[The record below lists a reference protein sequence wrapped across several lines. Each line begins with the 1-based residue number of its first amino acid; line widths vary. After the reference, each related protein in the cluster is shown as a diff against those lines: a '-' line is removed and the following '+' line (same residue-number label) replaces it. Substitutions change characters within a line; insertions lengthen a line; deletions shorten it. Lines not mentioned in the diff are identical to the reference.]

1 MAQIPIVKVAVSAAT
16 FAFDRPFSY
25 KIPPELAGVHPGC
38 RVIVPFARGNR
49 PCEGVVLSVGSAE
62 DAPGLKVI
70 LKLLDAEPVLSED
83 QIRLAV
89 WMHDRFFCTVYD
101 AVKAI
106 LPAGVWF
113 QISTIYRIVD
123 GVERDAAL
131 EACGKSK
138 ARRLAVETVFAH
150 GGSCD
155 LADLQAVFGEDDP
168 TNTLHLLV
176 KQGILQVEGAE
187 KRRVK
192 DKETVYASLNVPAE
206 DAQTEVH
213 RCRKKAPQQAAIL
226 DLLCTVGR
234 APAREICLFTGASM
248 VSMKALVN
256 KDLVRLDAEPAF
268 RRPVHFD
275 GEIQPLPPL
284 TEAQTG
290 VYAGLHEQLEQPQAN
305 AALLFGVTGSGKTTV
320 YLHLIDDVLH
330 HGGSSILLVP
340 EISLTPQMIQTFSAY
355 FGNEVAVLHSSLS
368 IGERYDEWKRI
379 RQGDAHVII
388 GTRSA
393 VFAPAVNL
401 GLLILDEE
409 QEETYKSENTPRYH
423 ARDVA
428 KFRCVQNHAL
438 LLLGSATPDVVSRYQ
453 AERGKYH
460 YFEIQGRFNEQALPA
475 VTIVDLKRELR
486 QGNIGSI
493 SSVLQQELEENLTR
507 GEQSILFLN
516 RRGASKLVTC
526 GDCGFTYSCPR
537 CSVSLTYHRSNDTL
551 MCHHCG
557 YRRNVG
563 AQCPD
568 CGGALRY
575 IGDGTQKIEDELKEL
590 FPGVEMLRMDAD
602 TIAMAGSHERL
613 LTRFSEENIPIM
625 IGTQMITKGLNF
637 DRVTLVGVLSADQS
651 LYVGDYRANERTF
664 SLITQVVGRSGRGN
678 APGRAV
684 IQTFTPENQTILQA
698 AAQDYEAFYRSEI
711 ELRRLHGTPPFCE
724 ILTVTV
730 SGMNESAVL
739 RCCAYIRDYL
749 QRETHGTIQILG
761 PAPLP
766 VVRVNNRYRYRVT
779 LYCKETRVLRQTVA
793 NIVMYCN
800 TDKKFRDVAV
810 FADDNP
816 FD

>member
-1 MAQIPIVKVAVSAAT
+1 MAQAPIAKVAVSAAT

-25 KIPPELAGVHPGC
+25 KLPPELAGVRPGC
-38 RVIVPFARGNR
+38 RVMVPFSRGNR
-49 PCEGVVLSVGSAE
+49 PCEGIVLSVGSAE
-62 DAPGLKVI
+62 DEPGLKTV
-70 LKLLDAEPVLSED
+70 LKALDETPVLSTE

-113 QISTIYRIVD
+113 QISTVYRVAEGI
-123 GVERDAAL
+123 ERDAAL
-131 EACGKSK
+131 EACGKSRL
-138 ARRLAVETVFAH
+138 RRLAMETVFAH

-155 LADLQAVFGEDDP
+155 LADLQAAFGENDP
-168 TNTLHLLV
+168 TGALHALV
-176 KQGILQVEGAE
+176 RQGVLQVDGAE

-192 DKETVYASLNVPAE
+192 DKETVYAGLNIPAE
-206 DAQTEVH
+206 DAQEEA
-213 RCRKKAPQQAAIL
+213 RRRRKRAPQQAAIL
-226 DLLCTVGR
+226 ELLCTVGR

-248 VSMKALVN
+248 ASLNALV
-256 KDLVRLDAEPAF
+256 KKELVRLDAEPTF
-268 RRPVHFD
+268 RRPVRFD
-275 GEIQPLPPL
+275 GEIQPIPAL
-284 TEAQTG
+284 TAAQTTA
-290 VYAGLHEQLEQPQAN
+290 YDGLHALLMQPKAA

-320 YLHLIDDVLH
+320 YLHLIDDVLRR
-330 HGGSSILLVP
+330 GGSSILLVP

-355 FGNEVAVLHSSLS
+355 FGDKVAVLHSSLS

-379 RQGDAHVII
+379 RRGDARVII

-393 VFAPAVNL
+393 VFAPAVDL

-428 KFRCVQNHAL
+428 KFRCVQHNAL
-438 LLLGSATPDVVSRYQ
+438 LLLGSATPDVVSRHQ
-453 AERGKYH
+453 AEVGKYH
-460 YFEIQGRFNEQALPA
+460 YFELEERFNARALPS
-475 VTIVDLKRELR
+475 VSIVDMKRELR
-486 QGNIGSI
+486 QGNSSSI
-493 SSVLQQELEENLTR
+493 SSVLRQELEENLAR

-551 MCHHCG
+551 ICHHCG
-557 YRRNVG
+557 YRRRVDTL
-563 AQCPD
+563 CPD
-568 CGGALRY
+568 CGGTLRY
-575 IGDGTQKIEDELKEL
+575 IGDGTQKIEDELNEL
-590 FPGVEMLRMDAD
+590 FPGVATLRMDAD
-602 TIAMAGSHERL
+602 TIAMAGSHEKL
-613 LTRFSEENIPIM
+613 LTRFSEEKIPIM

-637 DRVTLVGVLSADQS
+637 ERVTLVGVLSADQS

-664 SLITQVVGRSGRGN
+664 SLITQVVGRSGRGD

-698 AAQDYEAFYRSEI
+698 AAQDYEAFYRSEL

-730 SGMNESAVL
+730 SGLNESSVL

-749 QRETHGTIQILG
+749 QRETHGEIPILG

-779 LYCKETRVLRQTVA
+779 LYCVKRYSLRQTVA

-800 TDKKFRDVAV
+800 TDKKFRDVSV

-816 FD
+816 FY